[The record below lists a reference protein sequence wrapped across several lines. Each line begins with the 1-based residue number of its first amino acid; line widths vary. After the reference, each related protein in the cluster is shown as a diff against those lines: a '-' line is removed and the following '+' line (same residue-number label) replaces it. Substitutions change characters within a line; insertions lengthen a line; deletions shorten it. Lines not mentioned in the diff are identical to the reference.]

1 MKITLLAVSLL
12 LLFSSTVMAAN
23 CSTYYCVGKV
33 KTIYP
38 HGGFKVV
45 YLESEGDMSQ
55 LNCNLKD
62 NKFIT
67 LKPTNGMFK
76 EIYSMLLAAQM
87 AQKNVTMRIIENSP
101 DCELIY
107 TRTNF

>member
-12 LLFSSTVMAAN
+12 LFSSTVLAATCETN
-23 CSTYYCVGKV
+23 YCVGKV

-38 HGGFKVV
+38 SGPHGVV
-45 YLESEGDMSQ
+45 YLKSEGDMSQ

-62 NKFIT
+62 NKYIT

-76 EIYSMLLAAQM
+76 EIYSMLLAVQM
-87 AQKNVTMRIIENSP
+87 AQKNVTMRIVENSP